1 MDKGLYIPSIEAG
14 QSLSLE
20 WNVRLV
26 KAGSYAIDLLFK
38 DGDFGS
44 PPSASS
50 KVFLEVAPKLN
61 LSPGNVLPV
70 AFGVPALTMGVV
82 AWRG

>member
-1 MDKGLYIPSIEAG
+1 
-14 QSLSLE
+14 
-20 WNVRLV
+20 LV

-50 KVFLEVAPKLN
+50 KIFLEVAPKLN
-61 LSPGNVLPV
+61 LSPGPSSGSLWV
-70 AFGVPALTMGVV
+70 FQH
-82 AWRG
+82 